1 MLALCQGE
9 IALFFHPIYE
19 RRCGSVTVN
28 SLKFVSKSINKPL
41 CRHENLHVPPQI
53 PTIPQ
58 LETYHDTNMA
68 TLNSSSASTS
78 GSKKRSFAEGQRMAK
93 RKSYEK
99 QAKRKKVKLVELT
112 VFTQQLAAMLEA
124 GLPLVSALEALEEQ
138 TENPVFQVII
148 RNVKNEVS
156 AGRSFSDACGDYPKA
171 FPNLFVSMVE
181 AGEASG
187 SLAEIL
193 DKTSTYFEDTVKL
206 IKQVKGALVY
216 PVVVIGLAV
225 ILVNVLLIFVIPVFA
240 DMFKDFGAELPKPTQ
255 ILIGVSDF
263 LKSYIVFLI
272 GGIFGIIWLI
282 KKFVATPKGRVV
294 KDTLI
299 LKIPVVGEL
308 ARKVNLSRFC
318 RTYAILMRSGVPILR
333 TLEIVASASGNV
345 FVEAACKNVSKH
357 ISQGGQVSEVVADD
371 PYFPPM
377 VKHMTRAGEQTG
389 NVDGMLVKVA
399 DFYDAEVDTLVKALT
414 SLMEPLLICFLGIV
428 IGGIV
433 MAMFLPIFQL
443 SSVVG

>member
-1 MLALCQGE
+1 
-9 IALFFHPIYE
+9 
-19 RRCGSVTVN
+19 
-28 SLKFVSKSINKPL
+28 
-41 CRHENLHVPPQI
+41 
-53 PTIPQ
+53 
-58 LETYHDTNMA
+58 
-68 TLNSSSASTS
+68 
-78 GSKKRSFAEGQRMAK
+78 
-93 RKSYEK
+93 
-99 QAKRKKVKLVELT
+99 
-112 VFTQQLAAMLEA
+112 
-124 GLPLVSALEALEEQ
+124 
-138 TENPVFQVII
+138 
-148 RNVKNEVS
+148 NEVS

-414 SLMEPLLICFLGIV
+414 SLREPLLICFLGIV

-433 MAMFLPIFQL
+433 MA
-443 SSVVG
+443 